1 MGLTLAV
8 FIKDVPQITPG
19 RLIELNWVLCGEAR
33 RQACK
38 CALCGKCDNYFSPHQ
53 FWRALTAR
61 SDVKTE
67 RHVCT
72 SQGETNPPKET
83 NAKCHVLTMKRQ
95 WALCRERAKKN
106 KTKKQNSLR
115 LEKTEY
121 CIKTNIK
128 TVDKAMY
135 KKTTKLNSCPS
146 SGILNCIL
154 KKKKTK
160 NRRRTNGLSDGTVK
174 TEWRWLKG
182 EGVHTQQKKK
192 KLKNARMSAQSD
204 QSGAKTYRL
213 FPGWFWNVTS
223 DSETDTRFVLFPH
236 SLSSNPPPD
245 ERRSNTALNICHK
258 FLLNSAPVVS
268 NSSYKHRPGC
278 GAYLTAALRR
288 PKSTAVF
295 LRCQRCQLLYMEHRV
310 SEERGSK

>member
-1 MGLTLAV
+1 MIMGLTLAV

-154 KKKKTK
+154 KKKNKKTGGGQTFCLMEPW
-160 NRRRTNGLSDGTVK
+160 RLSDGG
-174 TEWRWLKG
+174 WREREFTHSK
-182 EGVHTQQKKK
+182 KKK

-236 SLSSNPPPD
+236 SLSSNPPRWKT
-245 ERRSNTALNICHK
+245 EQHS
-258 FLLNSAPVVS
+258 F
-268 NSSYKHRPGC
+268 KH
-278 GAYLTAALRR
+278 L
-288 PKSTAVF
+288 S
-295 LRCQRCQLLYMEHRV
+295 
-310 SEERGSK
+310 